1 MDMAKA
7 ISVSK
12 TMEQMVTHGEQPS
25 SGFIVKETKFG
36 YIESSP
42 PLGPFPVID
51 MSLFSSQE
59 HVGTELEK
67 LKSSLSS
74 AGCFQVVGHGMSDSF
89 LDRVREVAV
98 EFFQLPAEEKQK
110 HARAVN
116 EIEGY
121 GSDLVVSDAQVF
133 DWCHRLF
140 LRVFPVH
147 QRRLNLWPQHPPE
160 FSEILNEYAMKLKT
174 VTEVLSKAIAKSLN
188 LEENSFLNQFGDQAL
203 MQVRFNFYPPCSRPD
218 LVHGIKPHTDRSG
231 ITILLQDREVE
242 GLQIRVDGK
251 WYRVPVIPHA
261 LVVNL
266 GDQMQIMTNGI
277 YKSPMHRV
285 VTNTEKLRISI
296 AAFTEPEPENE
307 IGPVDQ
313 LIDEQRPKLYRNVR
327 NYGAINYECYQ
338 KGLVAL
344 DTVRA

>member
-12 TMEQMVTHGEQPS
+12 TIEQLVTHGEQPS

-36 YIESSP
+36 SIESSP

-147 QRRLNLWPQHPPE
+147 RRRLNLWPQHPPE
-160 FSEILNEYAMKLKT
+160 FSEILNEYAMKLTT

-188 LEENSFLNQFGDQAL
+188 LEEYSFLNQFGDQAL

-218 LVHGIKPHTDRSG
+218 LVHGVKPHTDRSG

>member
-1 MDMAKA
+1 MA
-7 ISVSK
+7 ISMSK
-12 TMEQMVTHGEQPS
+12 TIEQMVTHGDQPS
-25 SGFIVKETKFG
+25 SEFIVKETKFG
-36 YIESSP
+36 SIESSP
-42 PLGPFPVID
+42 PLGPFPVIE
-51 MSLFSSQE
+51 MSLFSSQA
-59 HVGTELEK
+59 HVGIELEK

-74 AGCFQVVGHGMSDSF
+74 AGCFQVIGHGMSDSF

-121 GSDLVVSDAQVF
+121 GSDLVVSDEQVL
-133 DWCHRLF
+133 DWSHRLF

-147 QRRLNLWPQHPPE
+147 QRRLNLWPQCPPE
-160 FSEILNEYAMKLKT
+160 FSEILNDYATKLMT

-188 LEENSFLNQFGDQAL
+188 LEESSFLNQFGDQAM

-218 LVHGIKPHTDRSG
+218 LVHGVKPHTDRSG
-231 ITILLQDREVE
+231 ITVLLQDREVE

-296 AAFTEPEPENE
+296 ALFTEPEPENE

-344 DTVRA
+344 ETVRA